1 MEVAVLGMTE
11 YFETFETRCF
21 HVFNSNGASSELE
34 YQLYYTIN
42 TNNTNNTM
50 NTKVEEYELETL
62 VVR

>member
-1 MEVAVLGMTE
+1 MLGMTE
-11 YFETFETRCF
+11 YFETFETPCF
-21 HVFNSNGASSELE
+21 NVFNSNGASSELE

-42 TNNTNNTM
+42 TM